1 MGIYREVE
9 TIVMC
14 DKCGTEIK
22 HWISTNTGVSKEWA
36 TYYARLEGATVG
48 KRGVICKK
56 CRIEERQKKCSLI
69 KRLGEP
75 GKEAD
80 GTCRAFVTEYSDEP
94 IEQCKRCVACTDFDW
109 EEERKVF
116 EMQLELRR

>member
-22 HWISTNTGVSKEWA
+22 HWISTGTGVSKDWA
-36 TYYARLEGATVG
+36 TYYARLEGTTVG

-56 CRIEERQKKCSLI
+56 MPYR
-69 KRLGEP
+69 
-75 GKEAD
+75 GK
-80 GTCRAFVTEYSDEP
+80 TE
-94 IEQCKRCVACTDFDW
+94 
-109 EEERKVF
+109 